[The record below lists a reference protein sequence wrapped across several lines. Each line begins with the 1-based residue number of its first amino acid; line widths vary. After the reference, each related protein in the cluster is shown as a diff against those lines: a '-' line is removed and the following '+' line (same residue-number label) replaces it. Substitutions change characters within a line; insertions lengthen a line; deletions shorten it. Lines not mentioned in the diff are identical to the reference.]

1 MTMTDSNALGSGNT
15 MNGST
20 SAGGANE
27 ASGLGD
33 ELMSSVIRLAGRMD
47 LKTLE
52 RLYILRTLDSVNGSR
67 KMAVALLGISERTLR
82 HKLRQ
87 YRTQALAT

>member
-1 MTMTDSNALGSGNT
+1 MTMIENT
-15 MNGST
+15 AMGTAAESDQAPAEDLVGT
-20 SAGGANE
+20 
-27 ASGLGD
+27 
-33 ELMSSVIRLAGRMD
+33 VTRLAGRMD

-87 YRTQALAT
+87 YRTEAMN

>member
-1 MTMTDSNALGSGNT
+1 MTIENNAVSI
-15 MNGST
+15 
-20 SAGGANE
+20 AGESE
-27 ASGLGD
+27 AIPMDDLVGTVS
-33 ELMSSVIRLAGRMD
+33 RLAGRMD

-87 YRTQALAT
+87 YRTEALN

>member
-1 MTMTDSNALGSGNT
+1 MSMIE
-15 MNGST
+15 ST
-20 SAGGANE
+20 AAAGATESDQAPGE
-27 ASGLGD
+27 DLVGTVS
-33 ELMSSVIRLAGRMD
+33 RLAGRMD

-87 YRTQALAT
+87 YRTEALN

>member
-1 MTMTDSNALGSGNT
+1 MTTDSNDA
-15 MNGST
+15 MNAT
-20 SAGGANE
+20 AGTDTDA
-27 ASGLGD
+27 AD
-33 ELMSSVIRLAGRMD
+33 DLMGTVSRLAGRMD

-87 YRTQALAT
+87 YRNESLVN

>member
-1 MTMTDSNALGSGNT
+1 MTMIDSTA
-15 MNGST
+15 M
-20 SAGGANE
+20 GAAVE
-27 ASGLGD
+27 SDQVPAEDLVGT
-33 ELMSSVIRLAGRMD
+33 VTRLAGRMD

-87 YRTQALAT
+87 YRTEAMN

>member
-1 MTMTDSNALGSGNT
+1 MTMIDSNG
-15 MNGST
+15 M
-20 SAGGANE
+20 GGANE
-27 ASGLGD
+27 AQAASTD
-33 ELMSSVIRLAGRMD
+33 DLMGNVTRLAGRMD

-87 YRTQALAT
+87 YRTEAMN

>member
-1 MTMTDSNALGSGNT
+1 MNTIDSNG
-15 MNGST
+15 M
-20 SAGGANE
+20 GGAADME
-27 ASGLGD
+27 ASSAED
-33 ELMSSVIRLAGRMD
+33 LMGNVTRLAGRMD

-87 YRTQALAT
+87 YRTEALN

>member
-1 MTMTDSNALGSGNT
+1 MTMIENT
-15 MNGST
+15 AMNTATQPDQAPAEDLVGT
-20 SAGGANE
+20 
-27 ASGLGD
+27 
-33 ELMSSVIRLAGRMD
+33 VTRLAGRMD

-87 YRTQALAT
+87 YRTEAMN

>member
-1 MTMTDSNALGSGNT
+1 MTIENNAVSTAGESEAIPMDDLLGTVS
-15 MNGST
+15 
-20 SAGGANE
+20 
-27 ASGLGD
+27 
-33 ELMSSVIRLAGRMD
+33 RLAGRMD

-87 YRTQALAT
+87 YRTEALN

>member
-1 MTMTDSNALGSGNT
+1 MTIETNAV
-15 MNGST
+15 ST
-20 SAGGANE
+20 AGE
-27 ASGLGD
+27 AD
-33 ELMSSVIRLAGRMD
+33 AMPQEDLMGTVSRLAGRMD

-87 YRTQALAT
+87 YRTEALN

>member
-1 MTMTDSNALGSGNT
+1 MTIENNAVSTAGESTAIPMDDLLGTVS
-15 MNGST
+15 
-20 SAGGANE
+20 
-27 ASGLGD
+27 
-33 ELMSSVIRLAGRMD
+33 RLAGRMD

-87 YRTQALAT
+87 YRTEALN

>member
-1 MTMTDSNALGSGNT
+1 MTTIDSTAV
-15 MNGST
+15 
-20 SAGGANE
+20 GGATEAE
-27 ASGLGD
+27 ASPAED
-33 ELMSSVIRLAGRMD
+33 LMGNVTRLAGRMD

-87 YRTQALAT
+87 YRTEAMN

>member
-1 MTMTDSNALGSGNT
+1 MTTIDSNG
-15 MNGST
+15 M
-20 SAGGANE
+20 GGAAE
-27 ASGLGD
+27 AEATSGED
-33 ELMSSVIRLAGRMD
+33 LMGNVTRLAGRMD

-87 YRTQALAT
+87 YRTEAMN

>member
-1 MTMTDSNALGSGNT
+1 MTMIDSNGMGGAAEAEA
-15 MNGST
+15 T
-20 SAGGANE
+20 SAE
-27 ASGLGD
+27 D
-33 ELMSSVIRLAGRMD
+33 LMGNVTRLAGRMD

-87 YRTQALAT
+87 YRTEAMN

>member
-1 MTMTDSNALGSGNT
+1 MEMIENIA
-15 MNGST
+15 MST
-20 SAGGANE
+20 AAVLDQAAAEDLAGA
-27 ASGLGD
+27 
-33 ELMSSVIRLAGRMD
+33 VTRLAGRMD

-87 YRTQALAT
+87 YRTEAMN